1 MDRAQ
6 ALERGWESRW
16 NKIMRDTWL
25 GSSYESVANPDPR
38 SDVPLLLLNTT
49 SVEDGKRALVSPLPV
64 APLEFPDTIDV
75 RAIVS
80 RPMRFST
87 ATHLSARFTYV
98 SPAATVRDASDKVWG
113 HLVDGG
119 YFENSGAATLLDVA
133 SALDRAA
140 RELGLADRIVP
151 VVLLIANDP
160 FGAKPSEDPAAT
172 ARNPMSFAVE
182 VRAPPLALLQTREGR
197 GTQAQAVLKR
207 SVEWRGAGMPP
218 GRFEFYQPTD
228 TGVPLP
234 LGWMLS
240 PSARDALDRQ
250 IIVESVRGGPAP

>member
-1 MDRAQ
+1 
-6 ALERGWESRW
+6 
-16 NKIMRDTWL
+16 
-25 GSSYESVANPDPR
+25 
-38 SDVPLLLLNTT
+38 
-49 SVEDGKRALVSPLPV
+49 
-64 APLEFPDTIDV
+64 V

-98 SPAATVRDASDKVWG
+98 SPAATVRDASGKVWG

-133 SALDRAA
+133 SALDKAA
-140 RELGLADRIVP
+140 RELGLAPRIVP
-151 VVLLIANDP
+151 FVLLIANDP
-160 FGAKPSEDPAAT
+160 YGAKPSEDPTTT
-172 ARNPMSFAVE
+172 ARNPMSVAVE
-182 VRAPPLALLQTREGR
+182 LRAPPLALLQTREGR

-207 SVEWRGAGMPP
+207 SVEWRGADMPP

-250 IIVESVRGGPAP
+250 IIVESVTGAPAP